1 MEMAQILD
9 TGSAERNFE
18 GQLSAVFA
26 FFESRAGIRIGNSI
40 DRGQIDSEFVA
51 THKSRFSIANTGW
64 IHLRRWNRG
73 GQVQVKSCATPS
85 GNLGPQAATMRLDD

>member
-1 MEMAQILD
+1 VPLFSIGSMLSSQLMEMAQILD

-51 THKSRFSIANTGW
+51 THKS
-64 IHLRRWNRG
+64 
-73 GQVQVKSCATPS
+73 
-85 GNLGPQAATMRLDD
+85 